1 MPGQNAFVAAD
12 TTDRGTVRQGFR
24 LALPLALAVGI
35 FGVSFGV
42 LAEDAGLGPVAPVVM
57 SATTFAGSA
66 QFAAISVLAAG
77 GGALSASVAAVL
89 LNTRYGA
96 IGFSVAP
103 VLRGPLLA
111 RFVWSQLVVDE
122 SWAVANQGEGRF
134 DPRLLLGAGLALY
147 LAWVGGTVIG
157 VAGGS
162 LVADPKV
169 LGLDAAFPALF
180 LALLSPMVRER
191 RPLAAAVM
199 GAAVALLLT
208 PFVRPGLPIIAA
220 AGACAI
226 GWWRR

>member
-1 MPGQNAFVAAD
+1 M
-12 TTDRGTVRQGFR
+12 REGFR
-24 LALPLALAVGI
+24 LALPLALAVGV

-42 LAEDAGLGPVAPVVM
+42 LAEEAGLGPVAPVVM

-77 GGALSASVAAVL
+77 GGALSASVAAIL

-103 VLRGPLLA
+103 GLKGRLPA
-111 RFVWSQLVVDE
+111 RFVRSQLVVDE
-122 SWAVANQGEGRF
+122 SWAVANRGDGQF
-134 DPRLLLGAGLALY
+134 DPQLLLGAGLALY
-147 LAWVGGTVIG
+147 VAWVAGTVAG

-162 LVADPKV
+162 LVAEPEE

-180 LALLSPMVRER
+180 LALLWPMVRER
-191 RPLAAAVM
+191 RPLAAAIL
-199 GAAVALLLT
+199 GAVVALALT
-208 PFVRPGLPIIAA
+208 PLVRPGVPIIAA
-220 AGACAI
+220 ACACAI